1 MPERT
6 DRKSLG
12 CEGAA
17 THVLRRRHPTGRAR
31 PGAPE
36 AVHELLGLADRLR
49 DAEARAGEHPVHG
62 RPHADPVA
70 GRDEERLHPG
80 ARPHDRA
87 NLVTIKGCRA
97 AAGWSDQR
105 GRWQTPLLF

>member
-17 THVLRRRHPTGRAR
+17 TRILRHRHPTGRAR

-36 AVHELLGLADRLR
+36 AVHELLGLADLYLF
-49 DAEARAGEHPVHG
+49 DA
-62 RPHADPVA
+62 
-70 GRDEERLHPG
+70 
-80 ARPHDRA
+80 
-87 NLVTIKGCRA
+87 I
-97 AAGWSDQR
+97 SS
-105 GRWQTPLLF
+105 